1 MTNTIPKFSNLFLK
15 IFFFVIITVCSSI
28 VTFAQIQVDLSFP
41 QQQYLAYEPIIAVVK
56 ISNVSGQT
64 LNFKKDDNWLDFTME
79 TKTGRIIPK
88 DAEIPQQEDFSIQS
102 GEVGILRV
110 DIQPCYNAVSPDR
123 YTVVANVRIKGWD
136 KVFTS
141 KEETFDIVTGIKI
154 WEKEFGVPSADGENP
169 PEVKKYTLLLAN
181 FKDHLRLYF
190 RLSNAGED
198 KVDKMTYMG
207 NLTSIGKPEANLDKF
222 NNLHVLYQVG
232 AKAFRYSVFSPEG
245 RLFIKETHDY
255 TISRPRLWLDQDGR
269 IYVRGGARRIT
280 SEDIPGT
287 DKKSKN

>member
-1 MTNTIPKFSNLFLK
+1 MTNIISKLNSLFFKKIIFIFLTI
-15 IFFFVIITVCSSI
+15 TSS
-28 VTFAQIQVDLSFP
+28 VETFAQIQVDISFP

-64 LNFKKDDNWLDFTME
+64 LNFKKSDNWLDFTME

-88 DAEIPQQEDFSIQS
+88 DAEIPQQEDFSIKS
-102 GEVGILRV
+102 GEAGILRV
-110 DIQPCYNAVSPDR
+110 DIQPCFKATSPDR
-123 YTVVANVRIKGWD
+123 YSVVGTVKIKEWN

-141 KEETFDIVTGIKI
+141 EEKTFDIVTGIKI
-154 WEKEFGVPSADGENP
+154 WEKEFGVPSEDGENS

-190 RLSNAGED
+190 RLSNASED
-198 KVDKMTYMG
+198 IVYKMTYMG

-222 NNLHVLYQVG
+222 NNLHVLYQIS

-255 TISRPRLWLDQDGR
+255 TTSRPKLWLDQDGR
-269 IYVRGGARRIT
+269 IYVRGGARRLT
-280 SEDIPGT
+280 SDDMPGT
-287 DKKSKN
+287 NEKQKN